1 MNLAYTEEQ
10 KLLADS
16 VSRYVEKEYG
26 FEARKKWRDSELG
39 WSRDNWRRFAELG
52 WLAAPFA
59 ESDGGLGGG
68 PVEAAIVME
77 GVGKGLVVEPY
88 LAGIVLAGSLLA
100 AAGRRDVL
108 EKVLAGEAH
117 AALAYVERQARYD
130 LADVETTAQRQGGGF
145 VLKGRKGVVFN
156 AHAADWFIVPARTA
170 GGARERQ
177 GITLFLVPKGAK
189 GLSLRPYRTID
200 GQRAAEVALDGV
212 AVGGEPSLAGELDR
226 GLPLLEAAIDRAA
239 AAACAEAAAIMNLMT
254 WTTRDYLK
262 TRHQFGVPL
271 ASFQALQHRAADMFV
286 LAEQATGM
294 AYMAAVKVASRDPAQ
309 RARAV
314 SAAKA
319 WIGRAG
325 RKVGQE
331 AIQMHGGMGMTDELP
346 ITHYFRRLTMI
357 DTQFG
362 DAAWHKK
369 RFAAL
374 PAETAA

>member
-1 MNLAYTEEQ
+1 MSVRVFAPAKINVTLEVGRPRSDGYHPLQSVVMFADVGDVVEATP
-10 KLLADS
+10 ADS
-16 VSRYVEKEYG
+16 LSLTISGEFSADIIADESNLVLRAAHAFAEAAKIDRPCARLVLEKNLPVASGIGGGSADAAAALRALNELWGLNWPLAQLHPIALRLGADAPVCLAGVPAYMTGVGEIFTPVSASSIAAVLANPLKPLPTPAVY
-26 FEARKKWRDSELG
+26 
-39 WSRDNWRRFAELG
+39 RRFDAM
-52 WLAAPFA
+52 
-59 ESDGGLGGG
+59 GLGGAFT
-68 PVEAAIVME
+68 E
-77 GVGKGLVVEPY
+77 
-88 LAGIVLAGSLLA
+88 
-100 AAGRRDVL
+100 RR
-108 EKVLAGEAH
+108 A
-117 AALAYVERQARYD
+117 
-130 LADVETTAQRQGGGF
+130 
-145 VLKGRKGVVFN
+145 
-156 AHAADWFIVPARTA
+156 
-170 GGARERQ
+170 
-177 GITLFLVPKGAK
+177 
-189 GLSLRPYRTID
+189 
-200 GQRAAEVALDGV
+200 
-212 AVGGEPSLAGELDR
+212 PSWPD
-226 GLPLLEAAIDRAA
+226 A